1 MWESDPDQKRT
12 EAEWQ
17 AMLRDAVAS
26 PDSLSCAR
34 FIFQIASQAPEFYL
48 GGNDSPFL
56 LQVLS
61 APSESGEIDVITTIL
76 APLEKEIGVHM
87 CCTMRGEE
95 ALKACSLF
103 MEAFP
108 EAPAL
113 LQKSDESF
121 DYILCSMSDEASWQ
135 RRPVTLKSLVHSLKS
150 TTEADSLSF
159 FLPAEASKPDGPPR
173 ISLERFETRPDEL
186 LD

>member
-1 MWESDPDQKRT
+1 MWEPASALERSEDEWLSMLQ
-12 EAEWQ
+12 EANTS
-17 AMLRDAVAS
+17 ANC
-26 PDSLSCAR
+26 LSCTR
-34 FIFQIASQAPEFYL
+34 FIFQISSQAPEFYL

-61 APSESGEIDVITTIL
+61 APSEGGEIDLVATIL
-76 APLEKEIGVHM
+76 APLEAGVHM
-87 CCTMRGEE
+87 CCTMRGEA

-113 LQKSDESF
+113 LQKSDGGF
-121 DYILCSMSDEASWQ
+121 DYVLCSLSEEAPWQ
-135 RRPVTLKSLVHSLKS
+135 RRPVTFKGLVHMLKSS
-150 TTEADSLSF
+150 TEADSASF
-159 FLPAEASKPDGPPR
+159 FLPAEASKPEGPPR
-173 ISLERFETRPDEL
+173 ISLERFEHRPEIL